1 MIVNMYI
8 DLIMIE
14 DSTSLVFVTLEK
26 SFTMIFPLA
35 VCIPKT
41 KGDRTTEGI
50 NRMILPF
57 CFNHQIEHI

>member
-8 DLIMIE
+8 DLIIIE

-26 SFTMIFPLA
+26 RFTIIFPLA

-41 KGDRTTEGI
+41 KGDRTTEGVKI
-50 NRMILPF
+50 MILPLY
-57 CFNHQIEHI
+57 FNHQIEHI